1 MSNISVRDARSIQS
15 GMPIPKHM
23 TAWLMPIYIIEKIT
37 GVSVIKPRY
46 MPTAIAFITTGGTA
60 ASHIFGILYVSHAA
74 ARVAALPM
82 TISIRP
88 NPPAMFERKQPI
100 NSPGIASGMKNGS
113 NVSASATLNCIGPNE
128 SGESATVSA
137 AYKAA
142 IIPETAIFLI
152 ITKNS

>member
-1 MSNISVRDARSIQS
+1 
-15 GMPIPKHM
+15 
-23 TAWLMPIYIIEKIT
+23 
-37 GVSVIKPRY
+37 